1 MITQEPEIAR
11 ELKEEFNALIKLNPN
26 YYLPYEGLGKAYF
39 ELGDYEK
46 AESNL
51 RKSLELNPSSEESK
65 KLLQAITR
73 FN

>member
-1 MITQEPEIAR
+1 MAYIENGEYGKSIG
-11 ELKEEFNALIKLNPN
+11 EFNALIKLNPN

-51 RKSLELNPSSEESK
+51 RKSLKLNPSSGESK
-65 KLLQAITR
+65 KLLLRIETSQ
-73 FN
+73 